1 MNNTKIINLFICLP
15 SRFLMGYI
23 IEKFKLYDLLI
34 FSSLGFIYRYY
45 SDPNRHFNNNRLL
58 HSLLYFISYLTKD
71 NLYIYLS
78 NIFSIIY
85 LIVNW

>member
-1 MNNTKIINLFICLP
+1 MKNKLIYPFACLG
-15 SRFLMGYI
+15 SRFLLSYL
-23 IEKFKLYDLLI
+23 IEKFKLYHLLI

-45 SDPNRHFNNNRLL
+45 SDPNRHFNKNRLL

>member
-1 MNNTKIINLFICLP
+1 MNNKVIFIFACLP
-15 SRFLMGYI
+15 SRFLLSYL

-34 FSSLGFIYRYY
+34 LSSAGFIYRYF
-45 SDPNRHFNNNRLL
+45 SDPNRHFNKHRIL

>member
-1 MNNTKIINLFICLP
+1 MNLKLIHAFICLP
-15 SRFLMGYI
+15 SRFLMSYI

-45 SDPNRHFNNNRLL
+45 SDPNRHFNKNRLL